1 MSAGFAAADVAV
13 SGSARMGIVST
24 DSNSVMS
31 SRVRISF
38 SGSGTTDSGLAF
50 GGSFDAQDTQGANAG
65 TSGSTFISGA
75 FGKISMGDVG
85 GGDGASIGEIDSA
98 VGYTGLGSLG
108 SNSYVSD
115 GGVGSFGLFGVKAV
129 AATVSTVDGTVTAGK
144 SAVANIS
151 GTDGAKVLY
160 TYTTSGVT
168 LNAST
173 SQLATNGGAS
183 AFGVGASYTTGAIT
197 VGVGFGSS
205 DMTIDNVTVIVADAA
220 ASLANALSTTINP
233 NVGLTAQLASGK
245 FNGFTGTAK
254 DTTISAGYV
263 MGATTIKASYQVKS
277 ADVTR
282 AADAAAVLA
291 GVDTITRALP
301 GALTGVSTVSALK
314 SAVNAKATATTMG
327 VSVSHKID
335 AMTITAFGSSTDLDL
350 GTLAASSTRTASGL
364 GVSYDLGGGAT
375 IKAGV
380 VNKTTPSLTQTSI
393 TEGAATST
401 SVAADAIV
409 AGSIKQTSSNV
420 YDIGISFKF

>member
-1 MSAGFAAADVAV
+1 MKKILLATTILSMSVGFAAAEVAV
-13 SGSARMGIVST
+13 SGSARMGIIST
-24 DSNSVMS
+24 DSNSVMD

-38 SGSGTTDSGLAF
+38 SGSGTTDGGLAF

-75 FGKISMGDVG
+75 FGKISMGDVA

-98 VGYTGLGSLG
+98 VGYTGLKSLG

-115 GGVGSFGLFGVKAV
+115 GGVGSFGLFGVTAV
-129 AATVSTVDGTVTAGK
+129 AATVSTVDGTVTPGK

-151 GTDGAKVLY
+151 APDGAKVLY

-183 AFGVGASYTTGAIT
+183 AFGVGASYTNGAIT

-205 DMTIDNVTVIVADAA
+205 DVTIDNIKVVVAATA
-220 ASLANALSTTINP
+220 ASTAAGTT
-233 NVGLTAQLASGK
+233 QLATGT
-245 FNGFTGTAK
+245 FNGFKGTAK
-254 DTTISAGYV
+254 DTTVSAKYV
-263 MGATTIKASYQVKS
+263 MGDTTIKASYQVKS
-277 ADVTR
+277 LDVSR
-282 AADAAAVLA
+282 AADAAAVTAAANTVTTTA
-291 GVDTITRALP
+291 G
-301 GALTGVSTVSALK
+301 STVIDGLVK
-314 SAVNAKATATTMG
+314 TDAKATATTMG

-335 AMTITAFGSSTDLDL
+335 ALTINAFGSSTDLDL

-380 VNKTTPSLTQTSI
+380 VNKTTPTLTQQSVTQGTYTSASN
-393 TEGAATST
+393 TL
-401 SVAADAIV
+401 ADTLV